1 MDSGRSSASGFPARR
16 LGSPPFV
23 GLLGKLR
30 LRSLLCTDR
39 PVEDNGPPGGP
50 ATPDNGRAMPGCDE
64 GRTMVGC
71 DEECAITLRP
81 GEALAPRIGE
91 DPLPSLAIA
100 GGSRADDVP
109 GRVDGVPGRCG
120 DAANGTSGLSV
131 VGCLGSGH
139 HRSRS
144 CIDGSLG
151 SSSRAKTSFVCL
163 VAAVIRARSCFLA
176 SFFRMSAS
184 AADCPS
190 AAGSWAAVLARS
202 NDPLMIRPTNGKT
215 PQGGV
220 GCRKSRGRN
229 GTNRVDRVA
238 QMMAHAICGMAD
250 CALISEVS
258 KSRTPVQ

>member
-1 MDSGRSSASGFPARR
+1 MDSGSSSASGFPVRR
-16 LGSPPFV
+16 LGSPLLV

-39 PVEDNGPPGGP
+39 PVEDNGPLGGP

-64 GRTMVGC
+64 GRIMVGC
-71 DEECAITLRP
+71 DEDCAITLRP
-81 GEALAPRIGE
+81 GDALAPRFGE

-100 GGSRADDVP
+100 GGSRADGVP
-109 GRVDGVPGRCG
+109 GRVD
-120 DAANGTSGLSV
+120 GTSGLSV

-176 SFFRMSAS
+176 SFFKMSAS

-202 NDPLMIRPTNGKT
+202 NDPLMTDKR
-215 PQGGV
+215 
-220 GCRKSRGRN
+220 
-229 GTNRVDRVA
+229 
-238 QMMAHAICGMAD
+238 
-250 CALISEVS
+250 
-258 KSRTPVQ
+258 